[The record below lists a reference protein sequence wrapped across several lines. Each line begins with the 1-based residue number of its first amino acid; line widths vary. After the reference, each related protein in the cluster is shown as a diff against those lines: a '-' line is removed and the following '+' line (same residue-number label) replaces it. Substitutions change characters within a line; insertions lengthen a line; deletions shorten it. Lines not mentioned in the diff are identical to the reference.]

1 MGDNN
6 FATVCECQSY
16 DQMQIMIMMMMAIIE
31 VLFLPLL
38 DDNNDGFDG
47 SNDNFGGP
55 ENQVPSPL
63 FSVTFNSRPFVA

>member
-1 MGDNN
+1 MPELWPDANYDGDDDGDNW
-6 FATVCECQSY
+6 SL
-16 DQMQIMIMMMMAIIE
+16 IITI
-31 VLFLPLL
+31 

-47 SNDNFGGP
+47 SIDNFGGP